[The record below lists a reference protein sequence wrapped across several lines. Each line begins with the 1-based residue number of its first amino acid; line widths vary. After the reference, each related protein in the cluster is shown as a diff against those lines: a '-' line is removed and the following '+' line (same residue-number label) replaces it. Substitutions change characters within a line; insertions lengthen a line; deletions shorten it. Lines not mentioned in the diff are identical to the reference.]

1 MQLLFGRKTY
11 QLVIESCTRTRRQLL
26 QRSRTAWCHA
36 VSLMDFSLSRGGFN
50 EREQGVNDDDAEDDG
65 VPGGA
70 PVAEGD
76 DGDYLSA
83 STVTL

>member
-1 MQLLFGRKTY
+1 MD
-11 QLVIESCTRTRRQLL
+11 
-26 QRSRTAWCHA
+26 
-36 VSLMDFSLSRGGFN
+36 VSLVRGGFN

-65 VPGGA
+65 VPGPA
-70 PVAEGD
+70 AAEGD